1 MRFLLDNNL
10 SPRLGTLLAEAG
22 HDVVHVRDVGLAQ
35 APDDAVLARAEGE
48 DRILISADTDFG
60 TLLARSNRSRPS
72 FMLIRRAVGR
82 RVEQQAGLIL
92 NSLIDV
98 EADLDVGSI
107 VVLGETTIRI
117 RRLPLAPE

>member
-48 DRILISADTDFG
+48 DRIL
-60 TLLARSNRSRPS
+60 
-72 FMLIRRAVGR
+72 
-82 RVEQQAGLIL
+82 